1 MKKIIPVFT
10 AVIAILTQSASY
22 GQDIPLNKFDKRGV
36 KVVNNFMKALMDNQ
50 DDEQA
55 AAKAALPFIHPSEYD
70 NGGTNL
76 KRDRL
81 DFSFKK
87 AWQNAGNYQVPVKV
101 TRVQQQNISAIG
113 FGKTAQSG
121 TVFKVW
127 IAKKEGAGGV
137 PAPLSVFF
145 PDDGSAPTLNG
156 YGSL

>member
-1 MKKIIPVFT
+1 MKKIIP
-10 AVIAILTQSASY
+10 ALIAAIAILMQFASY
-22 GQDIPLNKFDKRGV
+22 GQDIPVNKFDKRGI
-36 KVVNNFMKALMDNQ
+36 KVINNFMKALMDNQ

-55 AAKAALPFIHPSEYD
+55 AATAALPFIHRSEYD
-70 NGGTNL
+70 NNGTNL

-113 FGKTAQSG
+113 FGETAQAG

-127 IAKKEGAGGV
+127 IAKKDGVGGV

-145 PDDGSAPTLNG
+145 PDNGSAPTLNG